1 MIAFP
6 ALEIPKP
13 YFLSYQASFMHDPR
27 YNSPLYLP
35 MMNAMTLLLDQNA
48 PYSVFQVFA
57 I

>member
-35 MMNAMTLLLDQNA
+35 IMNAITSLLDQNA